1 MVKEAEYHDAM
12 MHMLELIW
20 GEGFMAPGGTAVAD
34 DLVRG
39 LELRG
44 KCVLDIGSGL
54 GGPACHLAEQHGAQ
68 VTGIDIEPQLVRQ
81 ARQRAEAR
89 NLLNRVSF
97 LLVQPGSLPFPD
109 ASFDLIVSAGAF
121 TQIAD
126 KHELFTECL
135 RVLKPGGAMRNF
147 DWTTTLPSP
156 SEELRYFFEMEGLTY
171 ALETPESYAELLAAA
186 GFTEISIEDDTDW
199 YRLQCRKEYEMMQ
212 GDLYPRM
219 VDLLGRQDAEHFVE
233 DWRSMVVVFEKGDLT
248 QTICRSRKP
257 GQPAGRLRQLFAG

>member
-1 MVKEAEYHDAM
+1 
-12 MHMLELIW
+12 
-20 GEGFMAPGGTAVAD
+20 
-34 DLVRG
+34 
-39 LELRG
+39 
-44 KCVLDIGSGL
+44 
-54 GGPACHLAEQHGAQ
+54 
-68 VTGIDIEPQLVRQ
+68 
-81 ARQRAEAR
+81 
-89 NLLNRVSF
+89 
-97 LLVQPGSLPFPD
+97 
-109 ASFDLIVSAGAF
+109 
-121 TQIAD
+121 
-126 KHELFTECL
+126 
-135 RVLKPGGAMRNF
+135 
-147 DWTTTLPSP
+147 
-156 SEELRYFFEMEGLTY
+156 MEGLTY